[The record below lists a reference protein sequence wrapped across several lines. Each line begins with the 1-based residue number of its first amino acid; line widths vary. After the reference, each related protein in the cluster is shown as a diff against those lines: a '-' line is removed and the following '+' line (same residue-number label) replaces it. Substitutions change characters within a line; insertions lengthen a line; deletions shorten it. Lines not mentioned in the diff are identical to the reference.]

1 MNIKPVVIL
10 GVAVSVVT
18 ATPVLADHGYRGGAY
33 ARVVAVEPILRRVV
47 VEQPRQACWDDVAYR
62 SAQPGR
68 VAASTIAG
76 GVLGGTIGQAV
87 GNNIGHGQSRAVLG
101 LLGAAAG
108 SAIANDRSRRRTG
121 EVEVPIERCAVTYE
135 RVSQQHV
142 AGYWV
147 TYRYRGRL
155 ERVRTLDHPGS
166 RILLSGPGPRPR
178 RIH

>member
-10 GVAVSVVT
+10 GIAVSVVS

-101 LLGAAAG
+101 LLGANRTMRGDLRASESAA
-108 SAIANDRSRRRTG
+108 
-121 EVEVPIERCAVTYE
+121 
-135 RVSQQHV
+135 
-142 AGYWV
+142 
-147 TYRYRGRL
+147 RGR
-155 ERVRTLDHPGS
+155 
-166 RILLSGPGPRPR
+166 ILGHLSLPRQT
-178 RIH
+178 